1 MIVTPDYINTY
12 THVVLE
18 QPLKSDKYLREEY
31 TRNGEL
37 WERVFSSNS
46 SFHLCPFDGSFR
58 DCKSCGLGGEEFDI
72 AYCLSKQ
79 ECIPISTLVNRIKL
93 CQAAGLRVEMY

>member
-18 QPLKSDKYLREEY
+18 QPLKNDKYLREEY

-46 SFHLCPFDGSFR
+46 SYHLCPFDGSFR
-58 DCKSCGLGGEEFDI
+58 DCETCGLGGEEFDM